1 MGGSIDH
8 IKNTHIKKCYYFKE
22 YFKKEEER
30 FSFQVN
36 LFME

>member
-8 IKNTHIKKCYYFKE
+8 IKNAHRKKCYYFKE
-22 YFKKEEER
+22 YFKEEER